1 MTTQNDSSARLSA
14 LAERVLDERWKASP
28 PEAASSGIHAY
39 DGQLPPVT
47 RTSIETRLA
56 ELRTSLADADSIAP
70 DGLAPQEQFDRDLLL
85 LGLRSEIW
93 ELSENRSFSRDPMA
107 LMWPLEATA
116 YMDRSY
122 APVEQRMASM
132 ANLMRAVPAYLESA
146 RALLEPPFAKPV
158 LHQAIEAYS
167 GVASYY
173 RGDVAEFAEANLG
186 LTDGLDVMKAAEE
199 AAEAIDVMVA
209 YLRSHE
215 STANDDFA
223 LGAERY
229 ATMLSLGEMV
239 DIPLAQIEAAGESE
253 LRRHQASVREAAER
267 IAPGKPL
274 AEAIAVVTKD
284 HPAADKLIDETRE
297 MLEEIRSFTIDHDIA
312 SVISEVRAQVRETPA
327 FMRWAFAAMDGPGPF
342 EEVATESFY
351 YVTPVEKHWTPE
363 QSEEWLSNFGY
374 ATLKIISIHE
384 AYPGHY
390 VHFLRHAKAPSAI
403 SKVFGAYS
411 FWEGWATTARRC
423 SSKRA
428 TARATP
434 SCNWRWRRKRSC
446 ACVVCSARCACTHR
460 TRRSPSP
467 SASSKSRR
475 SWRNSLPRPKPSG
488 AHSTPGTSTT
498 RWARCSSTNCAPTG
512 RLSKALPTRS
522 KPSTTSF
529 SATAALPCRCSAS
542 ACSATTTASPCNQ
555 GAPWFHKRRLALIGP
570 SVA

>member
-1 MTTQNDSSARLSA
+1 MTTPNDSSARLA
-14 LAERVLDERWKASP
+14 TLAERVLDERWKSSP

-47 RTSIETRLA
+47 RTSIESRLT
-56 ELRTSLADADSIAP
+56 ELHAALADAQAIAP
-70 DGLAPQEQFDRDLLL
+70 DGLAPQEQFDRDLLV

-93 ELSENRSFSRDPMA
+93 ELSENRSFTRDPMA

-132 ANLMRAVPAYLESA
+132 ATLMRAVPAYLDSA

-186 LTDGLDVMKAAEE
+186 LTDGLDVIKAAEE
-199 AAEAIDVMVA
+199 AAEAIDDMVA
-209 YLRSHE
+209 YLRSHQ

-223 LGAERY
+223 MGAERY

-312 SVISEVRAQVRETPA
+312 SVISDVRAQVRETPA

-411 FWEGWATTARRC
+411 FWEGWAHYCEEMFLEAGYGDGDPKLQLAMAQEALVRVCRLLC
-423 SSKRA
+423 SLRMHTQGQTLAESEKFFQEQAFMEELPAKTEAIRGTFDPGYLNYTLGKMLIYKLRA
-428 TARATP
+428 DWQAE
-434 SCNWRWRRKRSC
+434 
-446 ACVVCSARCACTHR
+446 
-460 TRRSPSP
+460 
-467 SASSKSRR
+467 
-475 SWRNSLPRPKPSG
+475 
-488 AHSTPGTSTT
+488 
-498 RWARCSSTNCAPTG
+498 
-512 RLSKALPTRS
+512 
-522 KPSTTSF
+522 
-529 SATAALPCRCSAS
+529 
-542 ACSATTTASPCNQ
+542 Q
-555 GAPWFHKRRLALIGP
+555 GAAYSLKAFHDDLISHGGP
-570 SVA
+570 PVPLLRKHMLRHDDGVLL

>member
-1 MTTQNDSSARLSA
+1 MTTPNDSSARLAA
-14 LAERVLDERWKASP
+14 LAERVLDERWKSSP

-47 RTSIETRLA
+47 RTSIESRLA
-56 ELRTSLADADSIAP
+56 ELRVALADGESIAS

-85 LGLRSEIW
+85 LGLRNEIW
-93 ELSENRSFSRDPMA
+93 ELSENRSFAPDPMA

-186 LTDGLDVMKAAEE
+186 LTDGLDVMKAAEV
-199 AAEAIDVMVA
+199 AAEAIDDMVA

-223 LGAERY
+223 MGAERY

-312 SVISEVRAQVRETPA
+312 SVISDVRAQVRETPA

-411 FWEGWATTARRC
+411 FWEGWAHYCEEMFLEAGYGDGDPKLQLAMAQEALVRVCRLLC
-423 SSKRA
+423 SLRMHTQGQTLAEAERFFQEQAFMEELPAKTEAIRGTFDPGYLNYTLGKMLITKLRA
-428 TARATP
+428 DWQAE
-434 SCNWRWRRKRSC
+434 
-446 ACVVCSARCACTHR
+446 
-460 TRRSPSP
+460 
-467 SASSKSRR
+467 
-475 SWRNSLPRPKPSG
+475 
-488 AHSTPGTSTT
+488 
-498 RWARCSSTNCAPTG
+498 
-512 RLSKALPTRS
+512 
-522 KPSTTSF
+522 
-529 SATAALPCRCSAS
+529 
-542 ACSATTTASPCNQ
+542 Q
-555 GAPWFHKRRLALIGP
+555 GAAYSLKAFHDELLSHGGP
-570 SVA
+570 PVPLLRKHMLRHDDGILL

>member
-1 MTTQNDSSARLSA
+1 
-14 LAERVLDERWKASP
+14 V
-28 PEAASSGIHAY
+28 
-39 DGQLPPVT
+39 
-47 RTSIETRLA
+47 
-56 ELRTSLADADSIAP
+56 
-70 DGLAPQEQFDRDLLL
+70 

-93 ELSENRSFSRDPMA
+93 ELSENRSFTRDPMG

-122 APVEQRMASM
+122 APLEQRMASM
-132 ANLMRAVPAYLESA
+132 ANLMRAVPAYLDSA

-186 LTDGLDVMKAAEE
+186 LTDGLDVIKAAEE
-199 AAEAIDVMVA
+199 AAEAIDDMVA
-209 YLRSHE
+209 YLRSHQ

-223 LGAERY
+223 MGAERY

-312 SVISEVRAQVRETPA
+312 SVISDVRAQVRETPA

-411 FWEGWATTARRC
+411 FWEGWAHYCEEMFLEAGYGDGDPKLQLAMAQEALVRVCRLLC
-423 SSKRA
+423 SLRMHTQGQTLAESEKFFQEQAFMEELPAKTEAIRG
-428 TARATP
+428 TFDPGYLNYTLG
-434 SCNWRWRRKRSC
+434 KMLIYKL
-446 ACVVCSARCACTHR
+446 R
-460 TRRSPSP
+460 TDWQ
-467 SASSKSRR
+467 AE
-475 SWRNSLPRPKPSG
+475 
-488 AHSTPGTSTT
+488 
-498 RWARCSSTNCAPTG
+498 
-512 RLSKALPTRS
+512 
-522 KPSTTSF
+522 
-529 SATAALPCRCSAS
+529 
-542 ACSATTTASPCNQ
+542 Q
-555 GAPWFHKRRLALIGP
+555 GAAYSLKAFHDDLISHGGP
-570 SVA
+570 PVPLLRKHMLRHDDGILL

>member
-1 MTTQNDSSARLSA
+1 MTTPNDSSARLA
-14 LAERVLDERWKASP
+14 TLAERVLDERWKSSP

-47 RTSIETRLA
+47 RTSIESRLT
-56 ELRTSLADADSIAP
+56 ELRAALADAEAIAP
-70 DGLAPQEQFDRDLLL
+70 DGLAPQEQFDRDLLV

-93 ELSENRSFSRDPMA
+93 ELSENRSFTRDPMA

-132 ANLMRAVPAYLESA
+132 ANLMRAVPAYLDSA

-186 LTDGLDVMKAAEE
+186 LTDGLDVIKAAEE
-199 AAEAIDVMVA
+199 AAEAIDDMVA
-209 YLRSHE
+209 YLRSHQ

-223 LGAERY
+223 MGAERY

-239 DIPLAQIEAAGESE
+239 DIPLAQIEAAGGSE

-312 SVISEVRAQVRETPA
+312 SVISGVRAQVRETPA

-411 FWEGWATTARRC
+411 FWEGWAHYCEEMFLEAGYGDGDPKLQLAMAQEALVRVCRLLC
-423 SSKRA
+423 SLRMHTQGQTLAESEKFFQEQAFMEELPAKTEAIRGTFDPGYLNYTLGKMLIYKLRA
-428 TARATP
+428 DWQAEQGSAYSLKAFHDDLISHGGP
-434 SCNWRWRRKRSC
+434 PVPLLRKHMLRHDDG
-446 ACVVCSARCACTHR
+446 V
-460 TRRSPSP
+460 
-467 SASSKSRR
+467 
-475 SWRNSLPRPKPSG
+475 L
-488 AHSTPGTSTT
+488 
-498 RWARCSSTNCAPTG
+498 
-512 RLSKALPTRS
+512 L
-522 KPSTTSF
+522 
-529 SATAALPCRCSAS
+529 
-542 ACSATTTASPCNQ
+542 
-555 GAPWFHKRRLALIGP
+555 
-570 SVA
+570 